1 MNTTL
6 AKRNTVAALGLLLMT
21 MGCQHAPVAPS
32 KATLDNTAFM
42 TTWGT
47 YRHCRAVTD
56 VDAMKADVRALATA
70 ATVQAAKADAAGF
83 VPAFVKNLV
92 ARPESRL
99 AADPGAMAAA
109 CALSTGQAALRVER
123 TDLAMEMFQSVLKN
137 RGQEYAYY
145 AGQARL
151 GLAAVERALQIAS
164 RKADDSPRVLSVS
177 SNAPESRPSAPALL
191 ED

>member
-1 MNTTL
+1 MNTRL
-6 AKRNTVAALGLLLMT
+6 AIRNTVAALGLLLAAT
-21 MGCQHAPVAPS
+21 GCQSALMAPS
-32 KATLDNTAFM
+32 KATLNNAAFM
-42 TTWGT
+42 TTWDT
-47 YRHCRAVTD
+47 YRHCQAVTD
-56 VDAMKADVRALATA
+56 VDAMKIDVRALANA
-70 ATVQAAKADAAGF
+70 ATVQASKTDSAGF

-109 CALSTGQAALRVER
+109 CALSTGQAALRIER
-123 TDLAMEMFQSVLKN
+123 TDLATEMFQSVLKN

-151 GLAAVERALQIAS
+151 GLAAVERSLQAAA
-164 RKADDSPRVLSVS
+164 RQADDSPRILSVS
-177 SNAPESRPSAPALL
+177 SDAPESRPSVPALF